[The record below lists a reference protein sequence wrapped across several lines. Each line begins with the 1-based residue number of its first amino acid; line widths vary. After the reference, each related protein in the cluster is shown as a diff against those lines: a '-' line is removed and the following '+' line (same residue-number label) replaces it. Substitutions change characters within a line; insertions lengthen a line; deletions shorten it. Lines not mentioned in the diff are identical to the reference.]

1 MKAPPRPQREFSPVG
16 VQARYPAPR
25 AWIHPDTTRGWI
37 GRMAPIVWAHKRA
50 FFVAWAAT
58 LVSVFLGLSGPIV
71 VRRAINSLAAGSYA
85 PVRMLVLILG
95 GIAVARFAV
104 GFVSRNE
111 MFRAAYGIE
120 YDLRAVIYEHLTRLS
135 FSFYDRVQSGQLI
148 SRANSDIRSVQMFLA
163 FAPTMVIQ
171 LLTFLFAVAFM
182 VSINPLLTLVVLVPL
197 PGVWWVGMKMRRLI
211 FPVSWIVQARVAEVA
226 TIVDENVTGV
236 RIVKS
241 FAAELAQI
249 GELAKAARRVQW
261 AQVRQVDIRARYAPI
276 LQNLPG
282 LGLVLVLF
290 FGGHLVMT
298 DRLDIGAILLFS
310 SYIVWL
316 TAPFRILGFMLVLN
330 ERARASA
337 QRIYEIID
345 TVPEVQD
352 RPGAVDLVEPR
363 GEVEFRDV
371 TFAYGDGPNVLENFS
386 LPIESG
392 ETIALVGRTGCGK
405 STVARLLMRFYDA
418 AGGAVLVDER
428 DVRDLTQESLRSHIG
443 LVADDAFL
451 FSDSI
456 RNNIAYG
463 RPNAPFEDV
472 VAAAVASGADGFIRQ
487 LPDGYETIIGER
499 GYDLSGGQRQRVSI
513 ARLLV
518 TDPAI
523 LILDD
528 ATSSV
533 DVKIEEE
540 IHDALRSVMEGRTTL
555 IIAHRLST
563 INLADRVV
571 LMERGRIVAKGTH
584 AELMRTEPRYAQVL
598 ARLEEE
604 EAVRG
609 VIVAEEPAE
618 VEGDGDRRRG
628 RVEEMADP
636 FDPGRFDG
644 GPGG

>member
-16 VQARYPAPR
+16 VQARYPAPK

-171 LLTFLFAVAFM
+171 LLTFIFAVAFM

-345 TVPEVQD
+345 APSDVQD

-371 TFAYGDGPNVLENFS
+371 TFAYGDGPNVLEDFS

-644 GPGG
+644 GAGG